1 MASSRDEPKGWS
13 TRAGSSPPS
22 AADDIES
29 TSPLLDPI
37 ERALNDP
44 EPPGTTGGTTGYR
57 RPLTESDEEMV
68 FAPPPRRPRPAP
80 GPRRRRAKPV
90 RRVKRTLRHV
100 DPLSVL
106 KVSLLF
112 YGVFLIIWLVVVAIL
127 YWIVDAAGLF
137 DLIQD
142 VRSSLAFEG
151 KFEVTLTLVEK
162 WAFFIGVIVAVVMSL
177 VNLFLAFLYNVVA
190 DIVGGIDVTFV
201 ERDL

>member
-1 MASSRDEPKGWS
+1 MASSRDDPKGWS

-22 AADDIES
+22 AADDIDS
-29 TSPLLDPI
+29 TSPLLDPVAH
-37 ERALNDP
+37 ALSDP
-44 EPPGTTGGTTGYR
+44 EQSGAPGYGS
-57 RPLTESDEEMV
+57 PLSESEEEMV

-137 DLIQD
+137 DLID
-142 VRSSLAFEG
+142 NVRTAAAFEG

-162 WAFFIGVIVAVVMSL
+162 WAFFVGVIVAIIASL
-177 VNLFLAFLYNVVA
+177 FNLFLAFLYNVVA

>member
-1 MASSRDEPKGWS
+1 MASSRDNPKGWS

-22 AADDIES
+22 AADDVDS
-29 TSPLLDPI
+29 TSPLLDPVAH
-37 ERALNDP
+37 ALSEP
-44 EPPGTTGGTTGYR
+44 EPPGAPGYGS
-57 RPLTESDEEMV
+57 PLSDSEEEMV

-100 DPLSVL
+100 DPFSVL

-137 DLIQD
+137 DLID
-142 VRSSLAFEG
+142 NVRAAAAFEG

-162 WAFFIGVIVAVVMSL
+162 WAFFLGVIVAIVASL
-177 VNLFLAFLYNVVA
+177 FNLFLAFLYNVVA

>member
-1 MASSRDEPKGWS
+1 VASSRDEPKGWS
-13 TRAGSSPPS
+13 TRAGSSPRG
-22 AADDIES
+22 AADDVDS
-29 TSPLLDPI
+29 GSPPPLFDPI
-37 ERALNDP
+37 ERALSDP
-44 EPPGTTGGTTGYR
+44 APPGSTGYKS
-57 RPLTESDEEMV
+57 PSAEPEEEMV

-80 GPRRRRAKPV
+80 GPRRRRTKPV

-142 VRSSLAFEG
+142 VLTSFAVEG

-190 DIVGGIDVTFV
+190 DVVGGIDVTFV

>member
-1 MASSRDEPKGWS
+1 MASSRDEPKSWS
-13 TRAGSSPPS
+13 TRAGSSPPGAS
-22 AADDIES
+22 DDIDS
-29 TSPLLDPI
+29 TSPLIDPI
-37 ERALNDP
+37 ERALSDP
-44 EPPGTTGGTTGYR
+44 QPSGSTGYR
-57 RPLTESDEEMV
+57 PPLPEAEEEMV
-68 FAPPPRRPRPAP
+68 FAPPARRPRPAP

-127 YWIVDAAGLF
+127 YWVVDAAGLF

-142 VRSSLAFEG
+142 VRTSFAFEG

-190 DIVGGIDVTFV
+190 DIVGGVDVTFV